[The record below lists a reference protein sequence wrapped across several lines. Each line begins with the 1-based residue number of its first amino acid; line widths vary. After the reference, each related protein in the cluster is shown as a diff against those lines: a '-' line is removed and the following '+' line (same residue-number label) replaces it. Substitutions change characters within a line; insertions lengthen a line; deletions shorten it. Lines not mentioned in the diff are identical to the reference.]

1 MLPCTLPQ
9 CLLSLFRP
17 KCKQLWC
24 NRFEVLSPTCPSH
37 KKWALEHTEWSD
49 QLHNFMDRWEGFL
62 SEIDQYISQLA
73 AVKTRAHW
81 LFGQKKIWN
90 EQKSLDIYLFSQKHQ
105 TPLRGSDMV
114 SEVWV
119 KRFGRNEETWS
130 VGDKTFN
137 VQRKKILCKLI
148 LPGFFLNI
156 KVLVLYVSTLVFLML
171 NCIRANFR
179 RQNIFALPFLLE
191 KRREKRK
198 TSSSFF
204 TYTLNIGKHNCMVC
218 GVYEAFF
225 RGLRGGW

>member
-1 MLPCTLPQ
+1 
-9 CLLSLFRP
+9 
-17 KCKQLWC
+17 
-24 NRFEVLSPTCPSH
+24 
-37 KKWALEHTEWSD
+37 
-49 QLHNFMDRWEGFL
+49 
-62 SEIDQYISQLA
+62 
-73 AVKTRAHW
+73 
-81 LFGQKKIWN
+81 
-90 EQKSLDIYLFSQKHQ
+90 
-105 TPLRGSDMV
+105 MV

-156 KVLVLYVSTLVFLML
+156 KVLVLNVSTIVFLML

-225 RGLRGGW
+225 RDYGEGGRITFWGWPLLDPAGYWFDYLLQEKKHIEKVWGDQVLQVLIQSVLLLSSV